1 MDTEGFATIG
11 WGHKVTPEDSF
22 EEGKTYTKEEL
33 QEVFDKDLNNAI
45 GKARALMENNG
56 VSDLPTTAQ
65 HTITEMVY
73 QLGPTGV
80 SKFRNMWKCLQD
92 RNFEGPS
99 LEMLD
104 SKWNRQ
110 TPNRCKKLSDQM
122 KSCEQKIFLHIIKN
136 NYQIDKNRQKRLYQ
150 AACVKVGMIIDI

>member
-1 MDTEGFATIG
+1 MTYDELAGSVKLSEGFRDHVYMDTEGFATIG
-11 WGHKVTPEDSF
+11 WGHKVTPDDNF
-22 EEGKTYTKEEL
+22 EKGKTYTKEEL

-45 GKARALMENNG
+45 GKARTLMENNS
-56 VSDLPTTAQ
+56 VTDLPTTAQ
-65 HTITEMVY
+65 HTITEMVF

-80 SKFRNMWKCLQD
+80 SKFKNMWKCLQNRD
-92 RNFEGPS
+92 FNGAS

-122 KSCEQKIFLHIIKN
+122 KSC
-136 NYQIDKNRQKRLYQ
+136 
-150 AACVKVGMIIDI
+150 A